1 MSVSESP
8 VGLDEL
14 DLALV
19 NALQIN
25 PRAPWTELAG
35 ALDVD
40 AATVAR
46 RWERL
51 KAAGHAWVTA
61 YPYDGGG
68 TGALIEVDC
77 APGQDTAVART
88 LSADAL
94 SVTVEHAAGGRD
106 LLVMV
111 MTRNFGDLSR
121 YIVDRLG
128 AVPGITSTRAH
139 LVTSGYT
146 EGSSWRL
153 RSLTRAQQEL
163 LAGARR
169 PAQGAPVDL
178 LEHRDLIRAMG
189 EDGRISLSAL
199 ATRLDVSLNTAGRR
213 LRRLLDSGQLIL
225 RCDLARYLS
234 GSPVAAT
241 FFGSVP
247 PEHLD
252 ATARELAK
260 LPEIRMCIGVAGP
273 QNLIA
278 TVWVGSLVDTQEL
291 EVRLAAR
298 LPHLRITDRAITLRA
313 AKLMGRLLDS
323 EGRATG
329 FVPVDVTQPVTG
341 TGEAGRRTG

>member
-1 MSVSESP
+1 MSESST
-8 VGLDEL
+8 GLDEL

-25 PRAPWTELAG
+25 PRAPWTELAA

-61 YPYDGGG
+61 YPFDSGGA
-68 TGALIEVDC
+68 GALLEVDC
-77 APGQDTAVART
+77 APGQDSAVAGI
-88 LSADAL
+88 LSADPVAI
-94 SVTVEHAAGGRD
+94 TVEHAAGGRD

-111 MTRNFGDLSR
+111 MTRDFDALSR

-128 AVPGITSTRAH
+128 TVPGITSTRAH
-139 LVTSGYT
+139 LVTRSYT
-146 EGSSWRL
+146 EGSAWRL
-153 RSLTRAQQEL
+153 RSLTRAQQETL
-163 LAGARR
+163 TAPHR
-169 PAQGAPVDL
+169 PAQAVAVDL
-178 LEHRDLIRAMG
+178 FEHRDLIRALG

-199 ATRLDVSLNTAGRR
+199 AARLDVSLNTVGRR
-213 LRRLLDSGQLIL
+213 LRRLLDSGRLIL
-225 RCDLARYLS
+225 RCDLARSLS

-260 LPEIRMCIGVAGP
+260 LPEIRMVIGVSGP

-278 TVWVGSLVDTQEL
+278 IVWVRSLVDTQEL

-298 LPHLRITDRAITLRA
+298 LPHLRITDRAIALRA
-313 AKLMGRLLDS
+313 VKLMGRLLDT
-323 EGRATG
+323 EGRANG
-329 FVPVDVTQPVTG
+329 FVPVDIMEPVTG
-341 TGEAGRRTG
+341 